1 MSSLAIDIG
10 IPQATTVVVT
20 SDELTVDLVDG
31 RTVSVPLSWYPRL
44 IHASENERGVASSK
58 AVSGHGGTQF
68 AIRNQGNGVPRIRRA
83 QFFELGEKK
92 IRGFFNRPIIG

>member
-31 RTVSVPLSWYPRL
+31 GTVSVPLSWYPRL
-44 IHASENERGVASSK
+44 VHASENERNSD
-58 AVSGHGGTQF
+58 
-68 AIRNQGNGVPRIRRA
+68 
-83 QFFELGEKK
+83 
-92 IRGFFNRPIIG
+92 